1 MLKTVY
7 LKLSDCDTMVIIY
20 LQMFMLNS
28 MSSLTSPQLMGN
40 LFHIA
45 MKVYTITEH
54 NILVNYHM

>member
-7 LKLSDCDTMVIIY
+7 LKLSECDTMVIIY
-20 LQMFMLNS
+20 LQMFMLNI
-28 MSSLTSPQLMGN
+28 MSSLTSQFMGN

-54 NILVNYHM
+54 NILVNYHI